1 MANIDTF
8 ESNLLAALN
17 ESMRRVVNDMVG
29 EALDMFNQR
38 IREHAAKI
46 ALSLV
51 QESDLR
57 TMDDHVIITLKLPKS
72 DIGATNV

>member
-1 MANIDTF
+1 MATTTEGNTF
-8 ESNLLAALN
+8 ESKFLAAIN
-17 ESMRRVVNDMVG
+17 ESMRHVIDDMTS
-29 EALDMFNQR
+29 EALNMFNQR

-57 TMDDHVIITLKLPKS
+57 SMDLRIPVI
-72 DIGATNV
+72 